1 MYLIFKHQVLKVEAN
16 LVELVK
22 YQLKLHTHDK
32 QSEIVFL
39 TNKEMLVTGNAL
51 PDTSYLHVVVNGR
64 AERSITTSFII

>member
-39 TNKEMLVTGNAL
+39 TSKEMLVTGNAL

>member
-1 MYLIFKHQVLKVEAN
+1 MHLIFKHQVLQVEAN

-39 TNKEMLVTGNAL
+39 TSKEMLVTSNAF